1 MAKTRYI
8 GDVHGLKYELD
19 ILLSNIPED
28 VNSVVQVGDMGV
40 GFGKGDYWHE
50 SLNDSLS
57 AVKARFIR
65 GNHDDPGTCRKM
77 SAWIPDGL
85 VENDTMFVGGAWSI
99 DHKWRTIGF
108 DMWEDE
114 ELSPEE
120 FNQIISVYNLVRP
133 SVMITHDCPLSV
145 SKELFIDNGKS
156 FSKQQ
161 YRTRTG
167 QALEA
172 MFKIHQPKLWIFGHW
187 HSDADKVINGTRFI
201 CLDELSYCDVDM
213 ETFEVTWPEYQ
224 ARRMK
229 M

>member
-1 MAKTRYI
+1 MKTRYI
-8 GDVHGLKYELD
+8 GDVHGLKNDLN
-19 ILLSNIPED
+19 ILLDNTPED

-57 AVKARFIR
+57 AVNARFIR
-65 GNHDDPGTCRKM
+65 GNHDDPGICRDM

-99 DHKWRTIGF
+99 DHKWRTMGF

-114 ELSPEE
+114 ELSHEE
-120 FNQIISVYNLVRP
+120 FNQIISVYDLTRP
-133 SVMITHDCPLSV
+133 SVMVTHDCPLSV

-172 MFKIHQPKLWIFGHW
+172 MFEIHQPKLWIFGHW

-201 CLDELSYCDVDM
+201 CLGELSYCDIDM
-213 ETFEVTWPEYQ
+213 ETLEVTWP
-224 ARRMK
+224 
-229 M
+229 